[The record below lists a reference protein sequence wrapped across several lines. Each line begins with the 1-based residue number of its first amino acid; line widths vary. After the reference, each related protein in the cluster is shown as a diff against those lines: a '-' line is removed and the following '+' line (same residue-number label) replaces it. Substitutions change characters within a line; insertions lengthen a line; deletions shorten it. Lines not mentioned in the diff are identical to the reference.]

1 MIECFACKVFWCQI
15 SASATSVSYC
25 LLFVMGETAASQAW
39 SDTLDRVG
47 KKDNETGEGL
57 SGSWRIG
64 KKTEEWIQMGRAS
77 LKKSDKKTYYKTKS
91 CQDSLSSEAH
101 HQSVIHYFESV
112 CVIRVILHLF
122 WCLAVYQL
130 CCCHSGRETIWEN
143 KRCLNVLKFKGFM
156 QKKRRKKREK
166 SYIAVG
172 NVPPCSFV
180 AVGGDCNVPSGVL

>member
-15 SASATSVSYC
+15 SASATSVSHC

-77 LKKSDKKTYYKTKS
+77 LKKSDKKNLLQNQIMSGQLEFRSPSSISNSLFWECLCNPCYFTFVLVS
-91 CQDSLSSEAH
+91 GSLSALLLSLRKRNNMGK
-101 HQSVIHYFESV
+101 QKMLKCFKIQ
-112 CVIRVILHLF
+112 RLH
-122 WCLAVYQL
+122 A
-130 CCCHSGRETIWEN
+130 
-143 KRCLNVLKFKGFM
+143 
-156 QKKRRKKREK
+156 KKRRKKKRK
-166 SYIAVG
+166 KLY
-172 NVPPCSFV
+172 CSRKR
-180 AVGGDCNVPSGVL
+180 PSLFFCGCRWRL